1 MIDVWGADHAGY
13 VKRMQAAVKAISAGE
28 GVLDVKIC
36 QIVRLM
42 DKGAPMK
49 MSKRAGTFVTLRE
62 LVDEVGKEVVRFHM
76 LTRKNDAQMDF
87 DLSAVV
93 EGGRDNPIWYV
104 QYASAR
110 CHSSR
115 RQALKYYPNHD
126 MSLQALAATPISC
139 LTDES
144 ELGLI
149 KMIAGWPRL
158 VEAAADAHEPHRI
171 AYYLYELAALL
182 HAFWDKG
189 SKDSS
194 LRIVQEDNEKLTMAR
209 LVLVQGVQTVIDS
222 GLGIFG
228 IEPVE
233 EMR

>member
-1 MIDVWGADHAGY
+1 
-13 VKRMQAAVKAISAGE
+13 
-28 GVLDVKIC
+28 
-36 QIVRLM
+36 
-42 DKGAPMK
+42 
-49 MSKRAGTFVTLRE
+49 
-62 LVDEVGKEVVRFHM
+62 
-76 LTRKNDAQMDF
+76 
-87 DLSAVV
+87 
-93 EGGRDNPIWYV
+93 
-104 QYASAR
+104 
-110 CHSSR
+110 
-115 RQALKYYPNHD
+115 
-126 MSLQALAATPISC
+126 MSLQTLAATPISC

-171 AYYLYELAALL
+171 AYYLYELAALF